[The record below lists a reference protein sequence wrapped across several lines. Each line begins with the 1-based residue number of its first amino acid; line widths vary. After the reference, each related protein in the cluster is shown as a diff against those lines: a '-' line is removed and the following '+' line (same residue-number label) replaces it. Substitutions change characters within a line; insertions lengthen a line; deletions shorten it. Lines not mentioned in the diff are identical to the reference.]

1 MACFDPIVDR
11 ADRRPGYLLGALL
24 AFMVVAALLPLRSA
38 TAQEP
43 LPAVLPTV
51 LFLIEDSA
59 RMSSNW
65 DGDASLSTA
74 GSRWS
79 YVRDHVIKVLNAAPV
94 GFTFGVAL
102 TEDGVGSDSIG
113 FEPLAYPG
121 KSKADII
128 SVLNGHIPSSNP
140 DRKLAQ
146 SYSELLEYWA
156 GQTWSAT
163 SSWQAGPFR
172 YSCSELIVIVIG
184 TDIGR
189 DDNSPNPG
197 YFSSNP
203 SNDFLCNDVHSSPIS
218 GFSGQ
223 ACYLDNV
230 SHFAYNT
237 FSAPVA
243 GTGSVKTH
251 TILIDSNSPDIS
263 TEAVT
268 LYQSTAG
275 LGQGLYYAAPVPG
288 SISTSIWGILNDSF
302 SGSYSNAAISM
313 SPSGNRLFAS
323 YYEVQGGHPLFK
335 GHLLAYNVD
344 NVPTSATYG
353 QVLTGTGPVGELWD
367 AGQLLASRMAD
378 ANENNQFESLG
389 TWNTALQ
396 RTGYTARAA
405 MDFNSSL
412 LRFDRSSLGAGTDL
426 TTLLVEEGSI
436 ALASNTQCST
446 ILQDYDFDCD
456 GDWHDAQLLVNFL
469 RGVSTSVFL
478 STGLPRGPWKM
489 GDTGHSVAVVAP
501 ASLDAIA
508 TEPHFINYKSKLAD
522 LPSMVYVNS
531 NAGMLHA
538 FALDVVAHAG
548 GEYWFY
554 IPRSKLSRDPLS
566 ASVREYDDFQ
576 ADDLMRSGQTSVNDG
591 RVTIEHVWLDGYKT
605 GLTGCGG
612 PSYSSGDK
620 DGVIDSDGCEWHRVV
635 VWSGG
640 IGARHT
646 YALDVTN
653 PFLPR
658 FMWERT
664 DLSASSG
671 PGKGRAVGSPG
682 VMSFYDVGGT
692 TAQKRW
698 LAVWG
703 GGAQSPGVGVSS
715 DPDQYAQAAI
725 YVHDL
730 DSSGASR
737 VPTVYPQEGFAVP
750 HPALTNRDSDAFRE
764 YLPPESGLFGTPA
777 LADLDGDGS
786 VDVGFIGDSMGY
798 VFKIKFNELS
808 PGTPTVCS
816 FSTPHS
822 TDDAKHVYYPPSP
835 FFSQAGELLVYY
847 ASGSP
852 FNIYSTAKGGL
863 YVRKDPS
870 PFGCQASV
878 PAPCAAGAALFN
890 SSGFYRFTGIGEK
903 VVGAASVVFG
913 RMFFA
918 THIPGPDPCVL
929 GNSRIYGL
937 NVETCGGGIFDVTT
951 DSYTVTDNLYTEMDG
966 LVSEPVFAN
975 GQMYAL
981 NIDGGAVNQAD
992 LANIQV
998 TPTSIADFVFS
1009 SWRHIY

>member
-1 MACFDPIVDR
+1 MASL
-11 ADRRPGYLLGALL
+11 RRLALVLACLVVGTLLSQRQAQ
-24 AFMVVAALLPLRSA
+24 
-38 TAQEP
+38 AQEP

-51 LFLIEDSA
+51 VFLIEDSE
-59 RMSSNW
+59 RMSDDW
-65 DGDASLSTA
+65 DGDPSLGTA
-74 GSRWS
+74 GTRWS
-79 YVRDHVIKVLNAAPV
+79 YVKDYVIRVLNSAPV
-94 GFTFGVAL
+94 GFSFGVAL
-102 TEDGVGSDSIG
+102 TRDGLGSDSIG
-113 FEPLAYPG
+113 FEPLSYPG
-121 KSKADII
+121 VSKASII
-128 SVLNGHIPSSNP
+128 AQLNGHTPSTNP
-140 DRKLAQ
+140 DRKLAE

-156 GQTWSAT
+156 AQTWS
-163 SSWQAGPFR
+163 SLPSWQAGPFR

-184 TDIGR
+184 TDVGS
-189 DDNSPNPG
+189 DDSSPNPG
-197 YFSSNP
+197 YFTTSP
-203 SNDFLCNDVHSSPIS
+203 VNDFLCNDSTVAA
-218 GFSGQ
+218 GQ
-223 ACYLDNV
+223 ACFLDNV
-230 SHFAYNT
+230 SHFAYNS

-251 TILIDSNSPDIS
+251 TILVDSNSPTIS
-263 TEAVT
+263 SQGES
-268 LYQSTAG
+268 LFQSAAQ

-288 SISTSIWGILNDSF
+288 SIGTSIWGILNDSF

-313 SPSGNRLFAS
+313 SPSGNRLFTS
-323 YYEVQGGHPLFK
+323 YHEVQGGHPLFK
-335 GHLLAYNVD
+335 GHLLAYSVD
-344 NVPTSATYG
+344 NAPTSATYG
-353 QVLTGTGPVGELWD
+353 QVMTGSGPVGELWD
-367 AGQLLASRMAD
+367 AGQLLASRMAN

-389 TWNTALQ
+389 TWNTNLQ
-396 RTGYTARAA
+396 RTGYTARSA
-405 MDFNSSL
+405 MEFNSAL
-412 LRFDRSSLGAGTDL
+412 LPFDRSSLGAGTDL
-426 TTLLVEEGSI
+426 TTLLVTEGSI
-436 ALASNTQCST
+436 PLTSNLECST
-446 ILQDYDFDCD
+446 LLQDYDFDCD

-469 RGVSTSVFL
+469 RGVSTAVFL

-508 TEPHFINYKSKLAD
+508 TEPHFIKYKEKLAS

-538 FALDVVAHAG
+538 FVLDVPAHAG

-554 IPRSKLSRDPLS
+554 IPRAKLHRDPGS
-566 ASVREYDDFQ
+566 DAVREYDGFQ

-612 PSYSSGDK
+612 PSYSSGGK
-620 DGVIDSDGCEWHRVV
+620 DGIIDPDGCEWHRVV

-640 IGARHT
+640 YGARHT

-653 PFLPR
+653 PYLPR
-658 FMWERT
+658 FMWERS
-664 DLSASSG
+664 DLSSSTG

-682 VMSFYDVGGT
+682 VMSFYDVSGS

-715 DPDQYAQAAI
+715 AANTYAQAAI
-725 YVHDL
+725 YIHDL
-730 DSSGASR
+730 DSTGSTR
-737 VPTVYPQEGFAVP
+737 VPTAYPQEGFYVP
-750 HPALTNRDSDAFRE
+750 HPALSNRDSDTLKE
-764 YLPPESGLFGTPA
+764 YLPPEQGLFGTPA

-808 PGTPTVCS
+808 PGSPSVCT
-816 FSTPHS
+816 FSTPNS
-822 TDDAKHVYYPPSP
+822 NDDAKHVYYPPAP

-852 FNIYSTAKGGL
+852 FNIYNTSKGGV
-863 YVRKDPS
+863 YVRKDPT
-870 PFGCQASV
+870 PFGCSASV
-878 PAPCAAGAALFN
+878 AAPCASGSALFN
-890 SSGFYRFTGIGEK
+890 SSGFYRFSGIGEK
-903 VVGAASVVFG
+903 LVGAPTVVFG

-918 THIPGPDPCVL
+918 THIPGSDPCLL
-929 GNSRIYGL
+929 GNSRLYGL

-951 DSYTVTDNLYTEMDG
+951 DSYSVTDNLFTEMDG
-966 LVSEPVFAN
+966 LISEPVFAN

-981 NIDGGAVNQAD
+981 NVDGGPMNQSD

-998 TPTSIADFVFS
+998 TPTSIADFVYS
-1009 SWRHIY
+1009 SWRHVY